1 MFRPLPGPVGSLSAP
16 WHCSMR
22 DLPGGGAGA
31 GRSSHG
37 GMLAFVPPFVHSL
50 GVGTEARG
58 GDR

>member
-1 MFRPLPGPVGSLSAP
+1 MFRRLSGPVGSLSAP

-22 DLPGGGAGA
+22 DLSGGGAGA
-31 GRSSHG
+31 VRSSQG

-50 GVGTEARG
+50 GVGIEAWS